1 MPVQGGA
8 KKSFHTRLQHV
19 AEYIRKFTHPGQI
32 HPLSLTCQ
40 LDRLSYLPFALAG
53 GLCLVLSGRL
63 TWADGPS

>member
-1 MPVQGGA
+1 MTEA

-19 AEYIRKFTHPGQI
+19 AEYIRKFTHPGKI
-32 HPLSLTCQ
+32 HPVSVQ

-63 TWADGPS
+63 TRADGAS

>member
-1 MPVQGGA
+1 MTEA

-40 LDRLSYLPFALAG
+40 LDRLSYLPFALTG

-63 TWADGPS
+63 TWADGAS